1 MVKYVINFKKLPL
14 TYIIIFDTVI
24 NFMQSIMRSKQTG
37 IANAQIDTEKYRIQ
51 EEEILDV

>member
-1 MVKYVINFKKLPL
+1 MVKYVINVKKLPL
-14 TYIIIFDTVI
+14 TYIIIFDIVI